1 MTEPETVEN
10 AGSRTILIRVMILA
24 FLVMLMFSVLLIRL
38 WKVQVLSGWEFDEKA
53 SRQYVR
59 SIRLPALRGRI
70 ISSDGRLLAA
80 NRPSIEVRF
89 HLSEMPLSGKLNASA
104 NYILKKVEQVEKC
117 VGRKSGL
124 TQKDILFHMQ
134 HYPGVPMVVL
144 KELDQA
150 ELARI
155 AEFTPKKKEEELP
168 GMELAAYSTRVY
180 PGRSLACHLIGYT
193 GLQDPRTAED
203 RSAYSYYQ
211 RETAGRAGLEQ
222 IRNELLQGRPGR
234 KLVKVNHRGF
244 VHEVIEEQPAEPAA
258 DLVLTL
264 DARLQAKAE
273 SLLQGKS
280 GAIVMLDAKDGS
292 VLAAASAP
300 GYDLNRFIPRIL
312 SRDYREIENQPGK
325 PFLNKAIQ
333 DAYMPGSIIKPL
345 IALTMLEN
353 GVSPDDETDCNGAT
367 YFSDGSRIRCWAW
380 QSGGHGPLSITS
392 ALKVSCNDF
401 FIENGMQ
408 LGLEKIRDIF
418 ISAGLGSKTGI
429 GLQETAGVLPD
440 RKRWP
445 NWNAYETAL
454 ISIGQG
460 KIQISPIQAASY
472 AAALANGGELWTPRL
487 IREIRYPETG
497 KTKPL
502 EPKLRGRLKASPEN
516 IAIVREGMYRAVNE
530 PGGGGANARL
540 SEFVVSGKTGTA
552 EVGSGENH
560 SKNTWF
566 IGFAELP
573 SGRLTAVSV
582 LVLNG
587 EAGNRTAAP
596 LAAELFR
603 FAAKLKL

>member
-1 MTEPETVEN
+1 MTEPETAEN
-10 AGSRTILIRVMILA
+10 TGSRTILIRVMILA

-38 WKVQVLSGWEFDEKA
+38 WSVQVLSGWEFDEKA

-59 SIRLPALRGRI
+59 SIRLSALRGRI
-70 ISSDGRLLAA
+70 ISSDGRLLAT

-104 NYILKKVEQVEKC
+104 DYILQKVKQVEKC
-117 VGRKSGL
+117 VGRESGL
-124 TQKDILFHMQ
+124 TQKDVLYHMQ

-155 AEFTPKKKEEELP
+155 AEFTPKNKNEELP

-180 PGRSLACHLIGYT
+180 PDRSLACHLIGYT
-193 GLQDPRTAED
+193 GPQDPTTAED

-211 RETAGRAGLEQ
+211 RETTGRAGLEKKC
-222 IRNELLQGRPGR
+222 NELLRGRPGR

-258 DLVLTL
+258 DLILTL

-273 SLLQGKS
+273 SLLRGRS
-280 GAIVMLDAKDGS
+280 GAIVMLDANDGS
-292 VLAAASAP
+292 VLAAASSP

-325 PFLNKAIQ
+325 PFLNKALQ

-345 IALTMLEN
+345 IALAMLEN

-380 QSGGHGPLSITS
+380 QSGGHGSLSLTS

-401 FIENGMQ
+401 FIENGMK
-408 LGLEKIRDIF
+408 LGLEKIRDVF
-418 ISAGLGSKTGI
+418 ISAGLGSRTGI

-445 NWNAYETAL
+445 KWNAYETAL

-460 KIQISPIQAASY
+460 KLQISPIQAASY

-487 IREIRYPETG
+487 IREISWPETG

-502 EPKLRGRLKASPEN
+502 PPKLRGRLKATPEN

-552 EVGSGENH
+552 EVNTREGH

-573 SGRLTAVSV
+573 SERLTAVSV
-582 LVLNG
+582 LVLDG

-596 LAAELFR
+596 LAAEMFR
-603 FAAKLKL
+603 CAAKLKL